1 MSRRRWNLLPP
12 VPRQY
17 LVSNSGI
24 PPLIVQLMFNR
35 GVKEPAQLASF
46 LAGDISLSSS
56 PLLLPD
62 MQQAIA
68 RIYQALLS
76 GEPIAIY
83 GDYDADGITATALLV
98 QGLSA
103 LGGTVIPYIP
113 HRLTEG
119 YGLKT
124 AALENLRQQGIRLV
138 VTVDCGI
145 TSLSEVKQARKMGLD
160 IVITDHHT
168 PLPEIPPA
176 VAIVNPKLAGSA
188 YPFTELAGAGVAFKL
203 IQAFYQS
210 IGREEPLEELIDLA
224 ALGTVADMSPLLGE
238 NRYLVK
244 EGLMV
249 MNHSPRLGI
258 RALIEQAG
266 LSGGN
271 LDSECISWTIAPRLN
286 AAGRLEHAMSSYKL
300 LMTNS
305 PVEARRLA
313 RWLEQKNT
321 ERQKLTASTLARA
334 REQVLSR
341 GISPLLLA
349 GDRDYFIG
357 IAGLV
362 ASRLAEEFYR
372 PAVVIKTGEKVS
384 IGSCRSIPEFNII
397 AALKESQHLLSQFGG
412 HSQAAGFTLPT
423 QNLPRFEETLLD
435 LATTQLRE
443 VDLRPSLDIDTEV
456 TLSKLGGDTF
466 QIMQQMAPFGRG
478 NPIPTYLSRRVEVID
493 CRTMGN
499 GGEHLRL
506 KLGQDGARWD
516 GVAFRQG
523 DCLAD
528 VAPALDIVY
537 NLEIDR
543 WRGNETLRLN
553 ILDFA
558 PAGQSSKSSLKDRL

>member
-12 VPRQY
+12 IPHQY

-46 LAGDISLSSS
+46 LAGDISLSSN

-62 MQQAIA
+62 MQQAIT

-83 GDYDADGITATALLV
+83 GDYDADGITATAILV

-124 AALENLRQQGIRLV
+124 AALENLRQQGIGLV

-145 TSLSEVKQARKMGLD
+145 TNLSEVKRARKMGLD

-188 YPFTELAGAGVAFKL
+188 YPFTELTGAGVAFKL
-203 IQAFYQS
+203 IQALYQS
-210 IGREEPLEELIDLA
+210 IGREKQLEELIDLA

-266 LSGGN
+266 KSGGN
-271 LDSECISWTIAPRLN
+271 LDSECISWIIAPRLN

-300 LMTNS
+300 LTTDS

-349 GDRDYFIG
+349 GDKDYFIG

-443 VDLRPSLDIDTEV
+443 VDLRPSLDIDAEV
-456 TLSKLGGDTF
+456 TLPGLGGDTF
-466 QIMQQMAPFGRG
+466 QITQQLAPFGRG

-506 KLGQDGARWD
+506 KLRQGDTRWD
-516 GVAFRQG
+516 GVAFRLG
-523 DCLAD
+523 NCLAD
-528 VAPALDIVY
+528 VAPSLDIVY

-543 WRGNETLRLN
+543 WRGKETLRLN

-558 PAGQSSKSSLKDRL
+558 PTGQSSKSNLKDRL

>member
-1 MSRRRWNLLPP
+1 MSRYRWNLQPP
-12 VPRQY
+12 IPHQY
-17 LVSNSGI
+17 LVNNSNI
-24 PPLIVQLMFNR
+24 PPLVVQLLFNR
-35 GVKEPAQLASF
+35 GLKEPAQLASF
-46 LAGDISLSSS
+46 LAADENLCNS

-62 MQQAIA
+62 MHKAVA

-124 AALENLRQQGIRLV
+124 TALENLRQQGIGLV

-145 TSLSEVKQARKMGLD
+145 TSLSEVKRAKRMGLD

-176 VAIVNPKLAGSA
+176 VAIVNPKMDGSE
-188 YPFTELAGAGVAFKL
+188 YPFTELTGAGVAFKL
-203 IQAFYQS
+203 LQALYQS
-210 IGREEPLEELIDLA
+210 VGRGDQLEELVDLA

-244 EGLMV
+244 EGLMM
-249 MNHSPRLGI
+249 MNYKPRLGI
-258 RALIEQAG
+258 SALIDQAG
-266 LSGGN
+266 AGGGN
-271 LDSECISWTIAPRLN
+271 LDTESISWMIAPRLN
-286 AAGRLEHAMSSYKL
+286 AAGRLEHAMTSYKL
-300 LMTNS
+300 LMTDS
-305 PVEARRLA
+305 SIEARRLA
-313 RWLEQKNT
+313 RWLEQKNA
-321 ERQKLTASTLARA
+321 ERQRLTASTLARA
-334 REQVLSR
+334 REQVLSH
-341 GISPLLLA
+341 GISPLLMA
-349 GDRDYFIG
+349 SDSDYFIG

-372 PAVVIKTGEKVS
+372 PAVVIKTGEKLS
-384 IGSCRSIPEFNII
+384 SGSCRSIPDFNII
-397 AALKESQHLLSQFGG
+397 AALKESRHLLSQFGG

-423 QNLPRFEETLLD
+423 KNLPQFEETLLN
-435 LATTQLRE
+435 LATTQLSG

-466 QIMQQMAPFGRG
+466 QITQQMAPFGRG
-478 NPIPTYLSRRVEVID
+478 NPVPTYLSRHVEVVN

-499 GGEHLRL
+499 SGEHLRL
-506 KLGQDGARWD
+506 KLKQDGARWD
-516 GVAFRQG
+516 AVAFRLG
-523 DCLAD
+523 NYLAD

-543 WRGNETLRLN
+543 WQGKETLRLN

-558 PAGQSSKSSLKDRL
+558 PTGQLSKSD

>member
-1 MSRRRWNLLPP
+1 
-12 VPRQY
+12 
-17 LVSNSGI
+17 
-24 PPLIVQLMFNR
+24 
-35 GVKEPAQLASF
+35 
-46 LAGDISLSSS
+46 
-56 PLLLPD
+56 
-62 MQQAIA
+62 
-68 RIYQALLS
+68 
-76 GEPIAIY
+76 
-83 GDYDADGITATALLV
+83 
-98 QGLSA
+98 
-103 LGGTVIPYIP
+103 VIPYIP

-124 AALENLRQQGIRLV
+124 AALENLRQQGIGLV

-188 YPFTELAGAGVAFKL
+188 YPFTELTGAGVAFKL

-305 PVEARRLA
+305 PIEARRLA

-349 GDRDYFIG
+349 GDKDYFIG

-435 LATTQLRE
+435 LATAQLKG
-443 VDLRPSLDIDTEV
+443 VDLCPSLDIDAEV
-456 TLSKLGGDTF
+456 TLSGLGGDTF
-466 QIMQQMAPFGRG
+466 QITQQMAPFGRG
-478 NPIPTYLSRRVEVID
+478 NPVPTYLSRRVEVID

-506 KLGQDGARWD
+506 KLRQGDTRWD

-528 VAPALDIVY
+528 VAPSLDIVY

-543 WRGNETLRLN
+543 WQGKETLRLN

-558 PAGQSSKSSLKDRL
+558 PTSQSSKSNLKDRL

>member
-1 MSRRRWNLLPP
+1 LSRYRWNILPP

-17 LVSNSGI
+17 LVSNSSVA
-24 PPLIVQLMFNR
+24 PLLVQLLYNR
-35 GVKEPAQLASF
+35 GLKEPAQLTSF
-46 LAGDISLSSS
+46 LAIDRSLCGS

-62 MQQAIA
+62 IQPAVA
-68 RIYQALLS
+68 RIYRALLS

-103 LGGTVIPYIP
+103 LGGTVVPYIP

-124 AALENLRQQGIRLV
+124 TALENLHQQGFKLV

-145 TSLSEVKQARKMGLD
+145 TSLPEVRRAKRMGLD

-176 VAIVNPKLAGSA
+176 VAVVNPKLAGSA
-188 YPFTELAGAGVAFKL
+188 YPFTELTGAGVAFKL
-203 IQAFYQS
+203 LQALYQS
-210 IGREEPLEELIDLA
+210 VGREEQMGELVDLA
-224 ALGTVADMSPLLGE
+224 AIGTVADMSPLQGE

-244 EGLMV
+244 EGLRL
-249 MNHSPRLGI
+249 MNRNPRLGL
-258 RALIEQAG
+258 RALTEQAG
-266 LSGGN
+266 LSGGS
-271 LDSECISWTIAPRLN
+271 LDAECISWMIAPRLN

-300 LMTNS
+300 LTTNS
-305 PVEARRLA
+305 ATEARRLA
-313 RWLEQKNT
+313 RWLEQKNA

-334 REQVLSR
+334 REQVLAR
-341 GISPLLLA
+341 GIAPLLMA
-349 GDRDYFIG
+349 SDRDYFLG

-372 PAVVIKTGEKVS
+372 PAVVVRTGEKVS
-384 IGSCRSIPEFNII
+384 SGSCRSIPEFNII
-397 AALKESQHLLSQFGG
+397 AALKENQHLFSQFGG

-423 QNLPRFEETLLD
+423 RNLPRLEETLLN
-435 LATTQLRE
+435 LATIQLRE
-443 VDLRPSLDIDTEV
+443 VDLRPSLDIDAEV
-456 TLSKLGGDTF
+456 KLPDLGGETF
-466 QIMQQMAPFGRG
+466 QVTQQLAPFGRG
-478 NPIPTYLSRRVEVID
+478 NPLPTYLSRNVAVIN

-506 KLGQDGARWD
+506 RLGQNGTRWD
-516 GVAFRQG
+516 AVAFRLG
-523 DCLAD
+523 SCLAD
-528 VAPALDIVY
+528 IAPVMDIVY

-543 WRGNETLRLN
+543 WQGKETLRLN
-553 ILDFA
+553 IMDFA
-558 PAGQSSKSSLKDRL
+558 PSHQPPANIQADG

>member
-1 MSRRRWNLLPP
+1 LSRYRWNVLPP

-17 LVSNSGI
+17 LASNSSI
-24 PPLIVQLMFNR
+24 PPLLVQLLFNR
-35 GVKEPAQLASF
+35 GLKEPAQLTSF
-46 LAGDISLSSS
+46 LAVDRNLCSS

-62 MQQAIA
+62 IHSAVA
-68 RIYQALLS
+68 RIYRALLS

-103 LGGTVIPYIP
+103 LGGTVVPYIP

-124 AALENLRQQGIRLV
+124 TALENLRQQGFRLV

-145 TSLSEVKQARKMGLD
+145 TSVPEVRRARRLGLD

-188 YPFTELAGAGVAFKL
+188 YPFTELTGAGVAFKL
-203 IQAFYQS
+203 LQALYQS
-210 IGREEPLEELIDLA
+210 VGREGQLEELVDLA
-224 ALGTVADMSPLLGE
+224 ALGTVADMSPLQGE

-244 EGLMV
+244 EGLRL
-249 MNHSPRLGI
+249 MNRNPRLGL
-258 RALIEQAG
+258 RALIDQAG
-266 LSGGN
+266 LSGGS
-271 LDSECISWTIAPRLN
+271 LDAECISWMIAPRLN

-300 LMTNS
+300 LTTDS
-305 PVEARRLA
+305 STEARRLA

-321 ERQKLTASTLARA
+321 ERQKLTSSTLMRA

-341 GISPLLLA
+341 GILPLLMA
-349 GDRDYFIG
+349 SDRDYFLG

-372 PAVVIKTGEKVS
+372 PAVVVKTGGKVS
-384 IGSCRSIPEFNII
+384 SGSCRSIPEFNII
-397 AALKESQHLLSQFGG
+397 AALKESRHLLSQFGG

-423 QNLPRFEETLLD
+423 RNLPRLEEILLN
-435 LATTQLRE
+435 LATVQLRE
-443 VDLRPSLDIDTEV
+443 VELRPSLDIDAEI
-456 TLSKLGGDTF
+456 TLPDLGGDTF
-466 QIMQQMAPFGRG
+466 QITQQLAPFGRG
-478 NPIPTYLSRRVEVID
+478 NPLPTYLSRRVEVTD

-506 KLGQDGARWD
+506 KLRQNGTRWD
-516 GVAFRQG
+516 AVAFRLG
-523 DCLAD
+523 SCLAD
-528 VAPALDIVY
+528 VSPVIDIVY

-543 WRGNETLRLN
+543 WQGKETLRLN

-558 PAGQSSKSSLKDRL
+558 PSSQSP

>member
-1 MSRRRWNLLPP
+1 LSRYRWNLLPP
-12 VPRQY
+12 IPHQY

-124 AALENLRQQGIRLV
+124 AALENLRQQGIGLV

-188 YPFTELAGAGVAFKL
+188 YPFTELTGAGVAFKL

-349 GDRDYFIG
+349 GDKDYFIG

-372 PAVVIKTGEKVS
+372 PAVVIKIGEKVS

-397 AALKESQHLLSQFGG
+397 AALKESRHLLSQFGG

-443 VDLRPSLDIDTEV
+443 VDLHPSLDIDAEV
-456 TLSKLGGDTF
+456 TLPGLGGDTF
-466 QIMQQMAPFGRG
+466 QITQQLAPFGRG
-478 NPIPTYLSRRVEVID
+478 NPVPTYLSRRVEVID

-506 KLGQDGARWD
+506 KLRQGDTRWD

-528 VAPALDIVY
+528 VAPSLDIVY

-543 WRGNETLRLN
+543 WQGKETLRLN

-558 PAGQSSKSSLKDRL
+558 PTGQSSKSNLKDRL